1 MKANYRNGLAAIAL
15 LGLAQPAAADVI
27 TDWNERAVAFVAAR
41 NMGPP
46 PAERVLA
53 MTHAAMFDAVNSIE
67 RKYRPYLVQLPADA
81 TVSKEAAA
89 TAAAGT
95 ILTSFGPQMQAEM
108 KAALATY
115 LQSIPDSDAKTAGIK
130 LGEAVAA
137 KVLEAR
143 TNDGAA
149 APDSYRTNTSPGAYV
164 PTVATWEPHWPGVKP
179 FTMTSAAQFRP
190 AAPLEFNSPQWAAD
204 YNEVKALGG
213 FDSKTRT
220 PQQTEAA
227 RFWLEVGGTV
237 YYPLMRS
244 VAAAKNLSVIDNA
257 RLFALAA
264 MARADGLIAVFD
276 AKYHYGFWR
285 PLTAVRH
292 GDNDGN
298 AATDRDATWRPIARR
313 RCIRISLRPLHLG
326 REHVRGA
333 RSGARH
339 GGNSRSVDDQSD
351 RARRH
356 PALDQSPRVRR
367 RSIERPGLGRLPLPV
382 LGPRRR
388 GHGPQGRR
396 PRDQELHAAGRGRDA
411 MNDRCRR
418 VRANAGPADDPSV
431 QGRPP

>member
-1 MKANYRNGLAAIAL
+1 MKANCRNGLAAIAL

-27 TDWNERAVAFVAAR
+27 TDWNERAMAFVVAR

-67 RKYRPYLVQLPADA
+67 RKYRPYLVQLPTDA

-95 ILTSFGPQMQAEM
+95 ILTSLGPQMQAEM
-108 KAALATY
+108 KAALASY

-164 PTVATWEPHWPGVKP
+164 PTVATWAPHWPGVKP
-179 FTMTSAAQFRP
+179 FTMTNSAQFRP
-190 AAPLEFNSPQWAAD
+190 AAPLELNSPQWAAD
-204 YNEVKALGG
+204 YNEIKALGR

-227 RFWLEVGGTV
+227 RFWLEVAGTV
-237 YYPLMRS
+237 YYPLIRS
-244 VAAAKNLSVIDNA
+244 VTAAKNLSVIDNA

-285 PLTAVRH
+285 PLTAIRH

-298 AATDRDATWRPIARR
+298 AATDRDATWRPIAETPMHPEYPCAH
-313 RCIRISLRPLHLG
+313 CISAASMCAVL
-326 REHVRGA
+326 EA
-333 RSGARH
+333 
-339 GGNSRSVDDQSD
+339 
-351 RARRH
+351 
-356 PALDQSPRVRR
+356 
-367 RSIERPGLGRLPLPV
+367 V
-382 LGPRRR
+382 LGTAEIAEVSMSSPTAPGVTRRWTNLHVFVAEVSNAR
-388 GHGPQGRR
+388 VWAGFHYRFSTRIGEDMGRKVA
-396 PRDQELHAAGRGRDA
+396 DHAVKNFMQPVAVATR
-411 MNDRCRR
+411 
-418 VRANAGPADDPSV
+418 
-431 QGRPP
+431 

>member
-1 MKANYRNGLAAIAL
+1 MKANCRNGLAAIAL

-27 TDWNERAVAFVAAR
+27 TDWNERAVAFVIAR

-95 ILTSFGPQMQAEM
+95 ILTSFGPLIQAEM

-137 KVLEAR
+137 KLLEAR

-164 PTVATWEPHWPGVKP
+164 PTVATWAPHWPGVKP
-179 FTMTSAAQFRP
+179 FTMTGSAQFRP
-190 AAPLEFNSPQWAAD
+190 AAPLALNSPQWAAD
-204 YNEVKALGG
+204 YNEIKALGR

-220 PQQTEAA
+220 PQETEAA
-227 RFWLEVGGTV
+227 RFWLEVSGTV
-237 YYPLMRS
+237 YYPLIRS
-244 VAAAKNLSVIDNA
+244 VTAAKNLSVIDNA
-257 RLFALAA
+257 RLFALVA

-298 AATDRDATWRPIARR
+298 AATDRDTTWRPIAETPMHPEYPCAH
-313 RCIRISLRPLHLG
+313 CISAASMCAVL
-326 REHVRGA
+326 EA
-333 RSGARH
+333 
-339 GGNSRSVDDQSD
+339 
-351 RARRH
+351 
-356 PALDQSPRVRR
+356 
-367 RSIERPGLGRLPLPV
+367 V
-382 LGPRRR
+382 LGTAEIPEVSMTSATAPGVTRRWTNLHTFVAEVSNAR
-388 GHGPQGRR
+388 VWAGFHYRFSTRVGEDMGRKVA
-396 PRDQELHAAGRGRDA
+396 DHAVKNFMQPVAVATR
-411 MNDRCRR
+411 
-418 VRANAGPADDPSV
+418 
-431 QGRPP
+431 